1 MIKPQPLTKPVAPP
15 VPAEHHD
22 MSAIWGQL
30 LPLIA
35 GGLSLPAARRLLPE
49 PQPSLWWLKMQTRR
63 DPELGRQYRAAQELR
78 ADALADEIAA
88 IADEPIP
95 EGLHGADAGAWVQFQ
110 RLRVDSKK
118 WLASKFYP
126 RQFGERVEVEVTQQ
140 ISITEALEQARG
152 RVLDGLVT

>member
-1 MIKPQPLTKPVAPP
+1 MTKPVAPP
-15 VPAEHHD
+15 VPVEHHD
-22 MSAIWGQL
+22 MPAIWGQL
-30 LPLIA
+30 LLLIA

-49 PQPSLWWLKMQTRR
+49 PQPSLWWLKMMTRR
-63 DPELGRQYRAAQELR
+63 DADLARQYRAAQELR

-95 EGLHGADAGAWVQFQ
+95 DGLHGSDAGAWVQLQ
-110 RLRVDSKK
+110 RLQVDSKK
-118 WLASKFYP
+118 WLACKFYP
-126 RQFGERVEVEVTQQ
+126 SQYGDRVEVEVTQQ